1 MFGCA
6 PNGGAGHLPDVLAKF
21 IRKISFMAKRR
32 IDGAVHDPGRQ
43 PFPRSLSGIEPA
55 EFPRAA
61 RKGAILIWREMSNAD
76 DAA

>member
-6 PNGGAGHLPDVLAKF
+6 PNGGASHLTGRLAKF

-32 IDGAVHDPGRQ
+32 IDGAVHDPGANLFHGHY
-43 PFPRSLSGIEPA
+43 PELGPRSS
-55 EFPRAA
+55 PRAA

-76 DAA
+76 EAA